1 MRPDTRLRGAD
12 TSGAYRDYLPE
23 LQRARAQR
31 EKTLARAQEQ
41 AKADS
46 MARVMS
52 DLAID
57 REQNPAGALA
67 DRWDPDEEFADDDE
81 DTEINIIDRCTY
93 ASRDICAL
101 PLIAP
106 VVQRRRGAQASSSM

>member
-1 MRPDTRLRGAD
+1 MQPNGTDITDAH
-12 TSGAYRDYLPE
+12 RDYLPE

-46 MARVMS
+46 MARVMK

-57 REQNPAGALA
+57 RERNPAGALA
-67 DRWDPDEEFADDDE
+67 DHWDPDEEFADDDE

-93 ASRDICAL
+93 TLLDAYTPR
-101 PLIAP
+101 
-106 VVQRRRGAQASSSM
+106 

>member
-1 MRPDTRLRGAD
+1 MYPHRTDITGVH
-12 TSGAYRDYLPE
+12 RDYLPE

-31 EKTLARAQEQ
+31 EKTLALAQEQ

-46 MARVMS
+46 MARVMK

-57 REQNPAGALA
+57 RERDPAGALA

-93 ASRDICAL
+93 TLLDVYTPR
-101 PLIAP
+101 
-106 VVQRRRGAQASSSM
+106 